1 MTTACHPS
9 LRISSHRQKEIA
21 VLAILAALAFTT
33 YPVTSYAEAAYEE
46 TECGVVVATHAEADW
61 AAFMNFVAAFNQK
74 VWVVQM
80 RDGLYGTIIGTYP
93 KSIAEVRMNY
103 LKQHTIIPTTSFCL
117 AARDVV
123 QVVNTTKTGH
133 ALPQDLGD
141 FGKPPPPVAT
151 PPSQPVPVAEDIL
164 DAPALN
170 PNSDVS
176 ILGLDWSM
184 TKRQMVTTLAE
195 RGYDCVFDTR
205 AQGIFKCNTPQGA
218 EVGIYHD
225 TFEINCVALKAC
237 DYNYDKIA
245 DDLLANFPIAEMRGD
260 TPDLLQLRAA
270 GIGEGY
276 CGPSEGGNRVCSVW
290 TALTGTLVAVR
301 AGAQGGGISFD

>member
-1 MTTACHPS
+1 M
-9 LRISSHRQKEIA
+9 
-21 VLAILAALAFTT
+21 AILAALAFAT
-33 YPVTSYAEAAYEE
+33 YPVVSQAEAAYEE
-46 TECGVVVATHAEADW
+46 GECGVVVVIHAEADW
-61 AAFMNFVAAFNQK
+61 AEFMNSVAAFNQK

-93 KSIAEVRMNY
+93 KAIAEERMNY
-103 LKQHTIIPTTSFCL
+103 LKKRTIIPITSYCL

-151 PPSQPVPVAEDIL
+151 PPRPPVPVTEDIL

-184 TKRQMVTTLAE
+184 TKRQMVTSLAE
-195 RGYDCVFDTR
+195 RGYDCAFDTR
-205 AQGIFKCNTPQGA
+205 AHGIFKCRTPQGA

-225 TFEINCVALKAC
+225 TFEINCTALTAC
-237 DYNYDKIA
+237 DYNYDQIA
-245 DDLLANFPIAEMRGD
+245 DDLLANFPIAEMRAD
-260 TPDLLQLRAA
+260 TPDLMALMATEM
-270 GIGEGY
+270 GKGF
-276 CGPSEGGNRVCSVW
+276 CGNSDGGNHVCSAW
-290 TALTGTLVAVR
+290 TILTGTVVTVKA
-301 AGAQGGGISFD
+301 ATAGGGVSFD

>member
-1 MTTACHPS
+1 MS
-9 LRISSHRQKEIA
+9 MRLSHSCCVAFLIA
-21 VLAILAALAFTT
+21 L
-33 YPVTSYAEAAYEE
+33 PVTLPSIAHAEAVYGED
-46 TECGVVVATHAEADW
+46 ECGVVVVTHAEADW
-61 AAFMNFVAAFNQK
+61 AEFMNSVAAFNQK

-93 KSIAEVRMNY
+93 KSIADERMNY

-141 FGKPPPPVAT
+141 FGKPPPPVAVT
-151 PPSQPVPVAEDIL
+151 PQPPVPTAEDVL

-184 TKRQMVTTLAE
+184 TKRQMAARLAE
-195 RGYDCVFDTR
+195 RGYECTFEAVFKKTLLCT
-205 AQGIFKCNTPQGA
+205 ASQGA
-218 EVGIYHD
+218 KVTISHD
-225 TFEINCVALKAC
+225 TLEINCTALAAC
-237 DYNYDKIA
+237 DYNYDQIA
-245 DDLLANFPIAEMRGD
+245 DDLLANFPISEMRAD
-260 TPDLLQLRAA
+260 TPDLVLLRAA

-276 CGPSEGGNRVCSVW
+276 CGPSNGGNHVCSIW
-290 TALTGTLVAVR
+290 SPLTGTVVTVK
-301 AGAQGGGISFD
+301 AGAQGGGISYD